1 MHADARRRITLYY
14 QKQVSLQ
21 GTGFEPL
28 GLGPSSS
35 VENRNS
41 ESLAVA
47 CLPGYQREKWEPL
60 GCLRNAGSYFAI
72 TYCTPVTVPPSSLQ
86 TTPEC
91 PVILSGAQS
100 RVLHLLGLIMEVRR
114 GRGSR
119 GSSLVVEMDPPA
131 PAVVPK
137 LCLFPSSGQMPA
149 LGGRGVQ
156 MFLLCDR
163 CVVYVRSIL
172 QSAPYC

>member
-1 MHADARRRITLYY
+1 MPVPT
-14 QKQVSLQ
+14 
-21 GTGFEPL
+21 T
-28 GLGPSSS
+28 
-35 VENRNS
+35 
-41 ESLAVA
+41 
-47 CLPGYQREKWEPL
+47 
-60 GCLRNAGSYFAI
+60 I
-72 TYCTPVTVPPSSLQ
+72 TYCTPVTVPPSSESLQ

-100 RVLHLLGLIMEVRR
+100 RVLHLLGLILEVRR

-156 MFLLCDR
+156 MFLLCDS

-172 QSAPYC
+172 QSARYC

>member
-1 MHADARRRITLYY
+1 LHADARRRITLY
-14 QKQVSLQ
+14 KNRSACREPDLSLSGLDPVPLSKI
-21 GTGFEPL
+21 GTPSRLLASL
-28 GLGPSSS
+28 GIKGKNGNL
-35 VENRNS
+35 
-41 ESLAVA
+41 LVA
-47 CLPGYQREKWEPL
+47 SGMPVPTT
-60 GCLRNAGSYFAI
+60 I
-72 TYCTPVTVPPSSLQ
+72 TYCTPVTVPPSSESLQ

-100 RVLHLLGLIMEVRR
+100 RVLHLLGLILEVRR